1 MANFIYKAI
10 STSGKRSRG
19 LIDAHS
25 LAEARDKIKSQG
37 LLILEIQ
44 EAKSKSPTTSSQF
57 DFDALV
63 LFTTQLSQL
72 IQAQVPLH
80 ESLVALEEQARGEK
94 FHGIIEALS
103 DRIKRGQSFSKSLAE
118 FPESFPSLF
127 RAAVQAGESAGALGP
142 CLEKIALFYQKSNRV
157 RKQLV
162 SALIYPVTLLFLLI
176 IAFSILMGFVI
187 PALEGLFEGKA
198 LPPFTS
204 LILALSHFFTST
216 WPILLC
222 ALIGG
227 SVAFYFWFKRNG
239 IKRIEKRLMK
249 IPIVGS
255 FIIHASLGRFA
266 TTLSMLLSGGVPLA
280 QAVDLA
286 KEALYNKTLEETIST
301 SRDRM
306 IEGSRFST
314 EIANAKLIPPLFS
327 RMFRIGE
334 ETGRLD
340 PILEEVGKMYE
351 EEADRL
357 LNRTLSLLQ
366 PALLLIMGVMI
377 GSTLLAILLPL
388 SDFSSGF
395 DLSP

>member
-1 MANFIYKAI
+1 MATFIYKAI
-10 STSGKRSRG
+10 STNGKRSRG

-25 LAEARDKIKSQG
+25 LAEAKEKVKTQG
-37 LLILEIQ
+37 ILLLDIQ
-44 EAKSKSPTTSSQF
+44 ETKAKSPSTSSQF
-57 DFDALV
+57 DFEALV

-80 ESLVALEEQARGEK
+80 ESLIALEEQARGEK
-94 FHGIIEALS
+94 YHGIIEALT
-103 DRIKRGQSFSKSLAE
+103 DRIKRGQSFSKSLGE
-118 FPESFPSLF
+118 FPDSFPPLF
-127 RAAVQAGESAGALGP
+127 RAAVQAGESAGALGM

-162 SALIYPVTLLFLLI
+162 SALIYPVTLFVLLI
-176 IAFSILMGFVI
+176 VAFSILMGFVI

-204 LILALSHFFTST
+204 LILSLSHFFTTT

-222 ALIGG
+222 ALLG
-227 SVAFYFWFKRNG
+227 SGVAFYFWLKRNG
-239 IKRIEKRLMK
+239 MKRIEKQLMK
-249 IPIVGS
+249 LPIIGS
-255 FIIHASLGRFA
+255 FIIHSSLGRFA
-266 TTLSMLLSGGVPLA
+266 TTLSMLLSGGIPLA
-280 QAVDLA
+280 QAIDLA
-286 KEALYNKTLEETIST
+286 KEALYNKTLEESIS
-301 SRDRM
+301 SARDKM

-314 EIANAKLIPPLFS
+314 EIGSIKQIPPLFS

-366 PALLLIMGVMI
+366 PALLLIMGVMV

-395 DLSP
+395 DMNP